1 MNELGRSLGY
11 DLLTAEE
18 LFGSNRHKGGSS
30 AERELM
36 LAILADAIDCIWKY
50 SGAQDGRS
58 MRLFRDA
65 RQWLFANDP
74 KETFSFINVCDAL
87 SLEPSYIRRGIVDG
101 VEKRRSP
108 RPLEANMHKPR
119 LRKMNRNFKSGTR
132 GKVRVRTLKA

>member
-11 DLLTAEE
+11 DLLAAEE

-50 SGAQDGRS
+50 SGARAGKS

-65 RQWLFANDP
+65 RQWLFANDS
-74 KETFSFINVCDAL
+74 KETFSFINVCDAV
-87 SLEPSYIRRGIVDG
+87 SLDPSYIRRGIVEG
-101 VEKRRSP
+101 VEKRGGP
-108 RPLEANMHKPR
+108 RPVRANEKKPR
-119 LRKMNRNFKSGTR
+119 LRRMNRNFKSGTHS
-132 GKVRVRTLKA
+132 KVRGRTLKA